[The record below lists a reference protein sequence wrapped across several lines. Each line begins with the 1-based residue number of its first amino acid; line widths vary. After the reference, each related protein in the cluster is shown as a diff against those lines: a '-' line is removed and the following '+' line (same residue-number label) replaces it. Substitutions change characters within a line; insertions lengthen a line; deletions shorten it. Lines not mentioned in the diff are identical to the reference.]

1 MNFECLAPK
10 ISIDPLRF
18 QSNFLQVT
26 QKFFIQLSQSHKSYF
41 IIHLWLTSHYP
52 NILLNIIHLLY
63 ISFNISYSTIT
74 YSCPS
79 ICHVTDLNKR
89 NLNGTKLGRI
99 KGRVL
104 MNFRHSKFWIF
115 FKDAEENSFK
125 ITPRTLIKSDSILFH
140 HKQKN

>member
-1 MNFECLAPK
+1 MYLNL
-10 ISIDPLRF
+10 SILNVLHLK
-18 QSNFLQVT
+18 S
-26 QKFFIQLSQSHKSYF
+26 QLILYVFSPISQSHKSNF

-63 ISFNISYSTIT
+63 STIT

-79 ICHVTDLNKR
+79 LCHVTDLNKR
-89 NLNGTKLGRI
+89 ILNGTKLDRI

-115 FKDAEENSFK
+115 FKDAEEKSFK
-125 ITPRTLIKSDSILFH
+125 ITPRTHIKSDSILFH
-140 HKQKN
+140 HKQKY